1 MESPRSLLLCLIIIS
16 LGTLIEGKRKK
27 IKHAQSSIIFID
39 FLFFKS
45 CLKVIQKDPSE
56 KKKCCVE
63 PSYSICFQTVISNG
77 CFFYMHIP
85 IFKVWVII
93 KVFNFK
99 CQNPSFYRFFLYSSF
114 FLTDFVHMTTIR
126 CSDRLNLILRLF
138 WLALFEL
145 FGNTLILWRHFHFW
159 DIDVIPIF
167 RGLDC
172 LCVFKV

>member
-1 MESPRSLLLCLIIIS
+1 MLTVALYLL
-16 LGTLIEGKRKK
+16 T
-27 IKHAQSSIIFID
+27 FY
-39 FLFFKS
+39 FFKF
-45 CLKVIQKDPSE
+45 CLKLILKRSIWKQ
-56 KKKCCVE
+56 CCVV
-63 PSYSICFQTVISNG
+63 PYRSYSICVQTVISNG